1 MLVRLLVKAGA
12 EVQVIMTD
20 AAKDFITPLTLS
32 TLSGKPVLSSFIADK
47 HHGTWHNHVA
57 LGLWA
62 DAMLVAPASANTMAK
77 MATGLSNDLLTVTY
91 LSARCPVWI
100 APAMDLDM
108 YQHTTTQRNLELLRS
123 AGNIIIDAETGE
135 LASGLYGAGR
145 MAEAETIV
153 QQLNAYFQQ
162 DKPLQGKK
170 VLITAGPTQEA
181 IDPVRFISNASSG
194 KMGYAL
200 AKVMAGYGATVQ
212 LVSGPVSLVEQHS
225 DIHTTH
231 VMSAKEMLE
240 ACEKHFASSDI
251 AIFAAAVSDYTPK
264 TKYQHKLKKTAPE
277 LTIALEKN
285 PDIAKTLAG
294 NKRDNQFVVGFAL
307 ETQHELENARQK
319 LKAKNLNMIVLNSLN
334 DQGAGFGYDTNKVR
348 LLFQDD
354 PEVRMFDLKDKQAV
368 AHDIVQAI
376 IEKINV

>member
-1 MLVRLLVKAGA
+1 MLVRLLVKAEA

-32 TLSGKPVLSSFIADK
+32 TLSGKPVLSSFTADA
-47 HHGTWHNHVA
+47 HHGTWNNHVE

-62 DAMLVAPASANTMAK
+62 DAMLIAPASANTMAK

-91 LSARCPVWI
+91 LSARCPVWV

-108 YQHTTTQRNLELLRS
+108 YQHVTTQRNLKLLQS
-123 AGNIIIDAETGE
+123 AGNIIIDAEKGE
-135 LASGLYGAGR
+135 LASGLYGTGR
-145 MAEAETIV
+145 MAEPETIV
-153 QQLNAYFQQ
+153 QQLNDYFRQ
-162 DKPLQGKK
+162 DKPLRGKK
-170 VLITAGPTQEA
+170 VMITAGPTQEA

-200 AKVMAGYGATVQ
+200 AEVLADYGAEVQ
-212 LVSGPVSLVEQHS
+212 LVSGPVSLKIQRPDVN
-225 DIHTTH
+225 ITH
-231 VMSAKEMLE
+231 VMSAKEMLD
-240 ACEKHFASSDI
+240 ACKKHFAYSDI

-264 TKYQHKLKKTAPE
+264 TKYQQKLKKTAPE
-277 LTIALEKN
+277 LTIVLEKN

-294 NKRDNQFVVGFAL
+294 NKRSNQFVVGFAL

-319 LKAKNLNMIVLNSLN
+319 LEAKNLNMIVLNSLN

-354 PEVRMFDLKDKQAV
+354 PEVKAFELKDKQAV
-368 AHDIVQAI
+368 ARDIVQAI
-376 IEKINV
+376 IEKLNV